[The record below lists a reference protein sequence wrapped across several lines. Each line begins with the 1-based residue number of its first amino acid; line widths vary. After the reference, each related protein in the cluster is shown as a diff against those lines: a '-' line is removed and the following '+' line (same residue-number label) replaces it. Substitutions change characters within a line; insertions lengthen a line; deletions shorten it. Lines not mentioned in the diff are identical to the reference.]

1 MKIHRILIIFFLII
15 VSSFPALAAKKPS
28 KKWDAM
34 MEISHR
40 FTWYPQKDLEE
51 LLQKKSQEYDQSL
64 EEYKNLLMAE
74 LITDK
79 KIKGLINPK
88 RVLKNKPW
96 KLYYRLAISQF
107 CIFLVNNDKTDLQ
120 NARTIFSI
128 ISGKKELIQVSF
140 WYYLFQAYNDLN
152 NNDRNDF
159 VKSIFSIWNNCFIKL
174 EIESLVK
181 SSYHYDYFDNDLPHY
196 YENIAHLIISKAI
209 IEKQLQNLS
218 QLSIIIMSLN
228 NKLSIKEG
236 YKHFVEAIVA
246 RLRGLKSD
254 NYNLN
259 FAVAFVDATANQHEF
274 EEVKS
279 AHLIVKKYNSVR
291 KSYKEALSS
300 ADTNKG
306 KTAILTQYMGFNS
319 YLLRRLID
327 KDNLLT
333 ANSLSLHVVRE
344 AFGLVDQSFA
354 LYDRL
359 IVSLAREN
367 GFLKEGFS
375 ERDNCI
381 NAMHQMW
388 DSSAKLLM
396 TLSLYYRES
405 EELNEGARKTFAEG
419 PLIKYLSFFHR
430 HTKLDTEIVPDNAF
444 FMAAYAASQL
454 SDIYMIAAKYSTS
467 IQTNDKAFNYQVQAV
482 ELFPLDILGIL
493 KLAHQAEQENRHSI
507 YLQYVV
513 PLSSR
518 LRDSNVTKIWLD
530 RSLTNRR
537 HTLAII
543 TNVIPN
549 IVDNAFV
556 FVNALQQTEG
566 PQTEEDLYNKII
578 IMSKFYSVLMANNMQ
593 EKIPS
598 IMTSIVKYYD
608 PHNPNS
614 LELILDKSLPPDFK
628 NIVTSIPN
636 MQEKYHISKL
646 KNELYASPDI
656 KMHSFLRDLYFENP
670 DKIHHH
676 LLAFPGRGQSYSRV
690 VE

>member
-1 MKIHRILIIFFLII
+1 MKVHRILIILFLII
-15 VSSFPALAAKKPS
+15 ASSFPALAAKKPT
-28 KKWDAM
+28 KKWDSL
-34 MEISHR
+34 MEIAHR
-40 FTWYPQKDLEE
+40 FTWYPQKDLQE

-64 EEYKNLLMAE
+64 EEYQNLLMAE
-74 LITDK
+74 LTTGK
-79 KIKGLINPK
+79 KIEGLINPK
-88 RVLKNKPW
+88 LLVKNKPW

-107 CIFLVNNDKTDLQ
+107 CIFLVNNDMTYLQ
-120 NARTIFSI
+120 NASSIFSI

-140 WYYLFQAYNDLN
+140 WYYLLQAYNDLN
-152 NNDRNDF
+152 NNDRDDF
-159 VKSIFSIWNNCFIKL
+159 VKSIFSLWNNCFMKL

-181 SSYHYDYFDNDLPHY
+181 RSYHYAYFDNDLPHY
-196 YENIAHLIISKAI
+196 YENITHLIITKAI
-209 IEKQLQNLS
+209 IEEQMPNLS

-228 NKLSIKEG
+228 NKLTIKEG

-259 FAVAFVDATANQHEF
+259 FAVALVDATANQHEF
-274 EEVKS
+274 EDLKI
-279 AHLIVKKYNSVR
+279 AHLIVKKYNSVQR
-291 KSYKEALSS
+291 SYKEALSS

-306 KTAILTQYMGFNS
+306 KAAILTQYMGYNS
-319 YLLRRLID
+319 YLLQRLID
-327 KDNLLT
+327 KDKLLT
-333 ANSLSLHVVRE
+333 ANSLSLNVVRK
-344 AFGLVDQSFA
+344 AYGLVDQSFA

-359 IVSLAREN
+359 TVSLTREN
-367 GFLKEGFS
+367 GFLKEGFY

-381 NAMHQMW
+381 KAMHQMW

-405 EELNEGARKTFAEG
+405 QELNEGARKSFAQG
-419 PLIKYLSFFHR
+419 PLIKYLSFFRR
-430 HTKLDTEIVPDNAF
+430 HTKVNTEIVPDNAF
-444 FMAAYAASQL
+444 FLAAYAASQL

-467 IQTNDKAFNYQVQAV
+467 IHTNDRAFNYQVQAV

-513 PLSSR
+513 PLASR
-518 LRDSNVTKIWLD
+518 LRDSNVTRIWLD
-530 RSLTNRR
+530 ESLTARG
-537 HTLAII
+537 HSIAII
-543 TNVIPN
+543 SNVIPN

-556 FVNALQQTEG
+556 FINILQQTEG
-566 PQTEEDLYNKII
+566 SQTEEDLYNKII
-578 IMSKFYSVLMANNMQ
+578 IMSKLYSVLMEKNMQ

-598 IMTSIVKYYD
+598 IMTSIVQYYD
-608 PHNPNS
+608 ANNPKS
-614 LELILDKSLPPDFK
+614 LEAILNEALPPDSK
-628 NIVTSIPN
+628 NIVTSIPD

-670 DKIHHH
+670 DKIHHY
-676 LLAFPGRGQSYSRV
+676 LLVLPGRGQSYSRV

>member
-1 MKIHRILIIFFLII
+1 
-15 VSSFPALAAKKPS
+15 
-28 KKWDAM
+28 
-34 MEISHR
+34 
-40 FTWYPQKDLEE
+40 
-51 LLQKKSQEYDQSL
+51 
-64 EEYKNLLMAE
+64 
-74 LITDK
+74 
-79 KIKGLINPK
+79 
-88 RVLKNKPW
+88 
-96 KLYYRLAISQF
+96 
-107 CIFLVNNDKTDLQ
+107 
-120 NARTIFSI
+120 
-128 ISGKKELIQVSF
+128 
-140 WYYLFQAYNDLN
+140 
-152 NNDRNDF
+152 
-159 VKSIFSIWNNCFIKL
+159 
-174 EIESLVK
+174 
-181 SSYHYDYFDNDLPHY
+181 
-196 YENIAHLIISKAI
+196 
-209 IEKQLQNLS
+209 
-218 QLSIIIMSLN
+218 
-228 NKLSIKEG
+228 
-236 YKHFVEAIVA
+236 
-246 RLRGLKSD
+246 
-254 NYNLN
+254 
-259 FAVAFVDATANQHEF
+259 
-274 EEVKS
+274 
-279 AHLIVKKYNSVR
+279 
-291 KSYKEALSS
+291 
-300 ADTNKG
+300 
-306 KTAILTQYMGFNS
+306 
-319 YLLRRLID
+319 
-327 KDNLLT
+327 
-333 ANSLSLHVVRE
+333 
-344 AFGLVDQSFA
+344 
-354 LYDRL
+354 
-359 IVSLAREN
+359 
-367 GFLKEGFS
+367 
-375 ERDNCI
+375 
-381 NAMHQMW
+381 
-388 DSSAKLLM
+388 
-396 TLSLYYRES
+396 
-405 EELNEGARKTFAEG
+405 
-419 PLIKYLSFFHR
+419 
-430 HTKLDTEIVPDNAF
+430 
-444 FMAAYAASQL
+444 MAAYAASQL

-530 RSLTNRR
+530 RSLTNRG

-578 IMSKFYSVLMANNMQ
+578 IMSKFYSVLMENNMQ

>member
-1 MKIHRILIIFFLII
+1 MKVHRILIIFFLILA
-15 VSSFPALAAKKPS
+15 SSFPALAAKKPT
-28 KKWDAM
+28 KKWDSL
-34 MEISHR
+34 MEIAHR
-40 FTWYPQKDLEE
+40 FTWYPQKDLQE

-64 EEYKNLLMAE
+64 EEYQNLLMAE
-74 LITDK
+74 LTTGK
-79 KIKGLINPK
+79 KIEGLINPK
-88 RVLKNKPW
+88 LLVKNKPW

-107 CIFLVNNDKTDLQ
+107 CIFLVNNNIAYLQ
-120 NARTIFSI
+120 NANSIFSI

-140 WYYLFQAYNDLN
+140 WYYLLQAYNNLN
-152 NNDRNDF
+152 NNDRDDF
-159 VKSIFSIWNNCFIKL
+159 VKSIFSLWNNCFMKL
-174 EIESLVK
+174 EIEGLVK
-181 SSYHYDYFDNDLPHY
+181 SSYHYDSFDNDLPHY
-196 YENIAHLIISKAI
+196 YEHIAHLIITKAI
-209 IEKQLQNLS
+209 IEEQMPNLS

-228 NKLSIKEG
+228 NKLTIKEG

-274 EEVKS
+274 EDLKI
-279 AHLIVKKYNSVR
+279 AHLIVKKYNSVQR
-291 KSYKEALSS
+291 SYKEALSS

-306 KTAILTQYMGFNS
+306 KAAILTQYMGYNS
-319 YLLRRLID
+319 YLLQRLID
-327 KDNLLT
+327 KDKLLT
-333 ANSLSLHVVRE
+333 ANSLSLNVVRK
-344 AFGLVDQSFA
+344 AYGLADQSFA

-359 IVSLAREN
+359 TVSLAREN
-367 GFLKEGFS
+367 GFLKEGFY

-381 NAMHQMW
+381 KAMHQMW

-396 TLSLYYRES
+396 TLSSYYRES
-405 EELNEGARKTFAEG
+405 QELNEGARKSFAEG
-419 PLIKYLSFFHR
+419 PLIKYLSFFRR
-430 HTKLDTEIVPDNAF
+430 HTKLNTEIVPDNAF
-444 FMAAYAASQL
+444 FLAAYAASQL

-467 IQTNDKAFNYQVQAV
+467 IHTNDRAFNYQVQAV

-513 PLSSR
+513 PLASR
-518 LRDSNVTKIWLD
+518 LRDSNVTRIWLD
-530 RSLTNRR
+530 ESLTSRG
-537 HTLAII
+537 HSIAII
-543 TNVIPN
+543 SNVIPN

-556 FVNALQQTEG
+556 FINILQQTEG

-578 IMSKFYSVLMANNMQ
+578 IMSKLYSVLMEKNMQ

-598 IMTSIVKYYD
+598 IMTSIVQYYNAN
-608 PHNPNS
+608 NPKS
-614 LELILDKSLPPDFK
+614 LEAILNEALSPDSK
-628 NIVTSIPN
+628 NIVMSIPN
-636 MQEKYHISKL
+636 MQKKYHISKL

-670 DKIHHH
+670 DKIHHY
-676 LLAFPGRGQSYSRV
+676 LLALPGRGQSYSRV